1 MVNVLVTCDSR
12 EEAVSDILPSPLEN
26 ATFVKEK
33 DMNNVILSDVIKD
46 FVNGRHG
53 GSDSYRE

>member
-1 MVNVLVTCDSR
+1 MTCDSR